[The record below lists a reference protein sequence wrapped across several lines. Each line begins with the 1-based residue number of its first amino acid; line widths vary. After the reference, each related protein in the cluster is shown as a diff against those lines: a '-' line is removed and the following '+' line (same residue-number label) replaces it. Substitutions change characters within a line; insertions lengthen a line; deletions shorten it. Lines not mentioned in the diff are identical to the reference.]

1 MPGNYGAATAG
12 FSNLFVQ
19 SANTVP
25 VAELKKKLIE
35 LCQTRSKPY
44 GIIVRKMDFPSTA
57 SLDEARRLLQT
68 GQGGRPVSIPL
79 LVYKV
84 FPDGREELVRALRF
98 RGLNARSLKDILAAG
113 DDTAVFEFM
122 DNVAPFALVGA
133 ANFSTE
139 AAVIAPSILVD
150 DLELH
155 PLEDELPKLPVVP
168 PPTLSLR

>member
-1 MPGNYGAATAG
+1 
-12 FSNLFVQ
+12 
-19 SANTVP
+19 
-25 VAELKKKLIE
+25 
-35 LCQTRSKPY
+35 
-44 GIIVRKMDFPSTA
+44 MDFPSAAT
-57 SLDEARRLLQT
+57 LDEARRLLQ
-68 GQGGRPVSIPL
+68 GVQGRPVSVPL

-122 DNVAPFALVGA
+122 DNPAPFALIGA
-133 ANFSTE
+133 SGFSTE

-168 PPTLSLR
+168 APTLSVR